1 MAEVAAHLVTNVIP
15 YVPTRQWVLSLPWAL
30 RFHLV
35 ANPALCRAIASAIL
49 DAVFAHHVRAARAA
63 GHCEG
68 PESYAH
74 PGAVNFV
81 QRFGSSLQANVHF
94 HALVLDGAYVTQH
107 AGDVPVFCPSP
118 PLTDLE
124 VARVQ
129 ADARQRIGRI
139 LRARGLFSEPG
150 EEPPTPEGAEGS
162 AMPLLWSALL
172 LSRTAAG
179 TGDKVPRLVDP
190 SLASAPREPLDLP
203 RGALTATSDGYSLHA
218 ATRIE
223 ADERE
228 SLERLLR
235 YMARPPLA
243 QGRLMLREDGKVI
256 WNLRKPWRDGT
267 RGLVFDPLTFIG
279 RLAAIVPHSRE
290 HQLTYHG
297 VLAPASPLRDHV
309 VLRPPS
315 SRARGHEPTDH
326 AHDTDPNQPSEGPR
340 FSWAD
345 LLKRVFAKDVLKCPR
360 CGSRRH
366 MLAAISDGR
375 TIRRILAHLGLPTEP
390 LPIAPA
396 REPPQAEFAW

>member
-1 MAEVAAHLVTNVIP
+1 M
-15 YVPTRQWVLSLPWAL
+15 
-30 RFHLV
+30 
-35 ANPALCRAIASAIL
+35 
-49 DAVFAHHVRAARAA
+49 
-63 GHCEG
+63 
-68 PESYAH
+68 
-74 PGAVNFV
+74 
-81 QRFGSSLQANVHF
+81 QRFGSSLGLNVHF

-107 AGDVPVFCPSP
+107 AGDSPVFCPSP

-129 ADARQRIGRI
+129 ADARQRIERV
-139 LRARGLFSEPG
+139 LRARGLFAEPG
-150 EEPPTPEGAEGS
+150 EGPPPPEGAEDS
-162 AMPLLWSALL
+162 AMPMLWSASL

-190 SLASAPREPLDLP
+190 SLASAPREQLDLP

-223 ADERE
+223 TDERE

-267 RGLVFDPLTFIG
+267 RGFVFDPLTFIG
-279 RLAAIVPHSRE
+279 RLAALVPHPRE
-290 HQLTYHG
+290 HQITYHG

-309 VLRPPS
+309 ALRPPS
-315 SRARGHEPTDH
+315 SRARSGKANGSPGNPGS
-326 AHDTDPNQPSEGPR
+326 TDPNQPSEGPR

-345 LLKRVFAKDVLKCPR
+345 LMKRVFAKDVLKCPR

-366 MLAAISDGR
+366 MLAAISDGQM
-375 TIRRILAHLGLPTEP
+375 IRRILVVLRLSGLPTEP

-396 REPPQAEFAW
+396 REPPQAELAW